1 MLIIFRFC
9 NTLCQARVKSLGFA
23 SWRHGF
29 SLLSLDT
36 KPTLRAKRAS
46 FGRGKLNAQFA
57 WTWFKISVIFVK
69 RWRRIFYIWSAM
81 HSALYYHL
89 EHGNASRC
97 ILAITY
103 LLASN
108 ASIFCS
114 APPLGCGSGHRL
126 GRIFY
131 GLLHLSE
138 RSRTIEVRIT
148 TLSAQNTRKISRP
161 KLLGSVYL
169 IGSFQT
175 F

>member
-1 MLIIFRFC
+1 
-9 NTLCQARVKSLGFA
+9 
-23 SWRHGF
+23 
-29 SLLSLDT
+29 
-36 KPTLRAKRAS
+36 
-46 FGRGKLNAQFA
+46 
-57 WTWFKISVIFVK
+57 
-69 RWRRIFYIWSAM
+69 M

-114 APPLGCGSGHRL
+114 APPLGCGIHSPLRYQTANNGTSWRLICASRARSRTDVRL
-126 GRIFY
+126 GRASRACSPPTCTILRRLIKLVWAS
-131 GLLHLSE
+131 LLLSE
-138 RSRTIEVRIT
+138 RSRTLEVRIT